1 MVRRVV
7 SAWVVVVLVAAAGWR
22 LAGWPKKLMRRA
34 VEKADGWRRGGR
46 DSPAGGE
53 RRLDRVRAS
62 HRRLSR
68 GAAAGLLLLVMLLRC
83 WADAQRAAAGASDW
97 QQTTLLIRRRRRA
110 GDHRNGA
117 GGRQTRAR
125 RRFQ

>member
-1 MVRRVV
+1 MV
-7 SAWVVVVLVAAAGWR
+7 SAWVVVLVAAAGWR

-62 HRRLSR
+62 HAGSRAALRL
-68 GAAAGLLLLVMLLRC
+68 GWAAAAAG
-83 WADAQRAAAGASDW
+83 DAAAVLGGCA
-97 QQTTLLIRRRRRA
+97 A
-110 GDHRNGA
+110 C
-117 GGRQTRAR
+117 GGRCE
-125 RRFQ
+125 